1 MTYKRTQTG
10 WLTLSVCGALLV
22 LLVVVSAHVP
32 EPRARLIPLYVG
44 VPIML
49 IVIVLFGSLTVTVN
63 DNAITVQFSLA
74 MIRKNQPRRRDLV
87 RTGAESMG
95 GGGIQLIPGGRLC
108 NVSELDAVELKM
120 KNGRILRIG
129 TDEAQR
135 LGEFIQAKRSNIA

>member
-63 DNAITVQFSLA
+63 DNAITVQFGPGI
-74 MIRKNQPRRRDLV
+74 IRKNQPCRRDLV
-87 RTGAESMG
+87 RASAESMVVG
-95 GGGIQLIPGGRLC
+95 LGHPADSRRLALQC
-108 NVSELDAVELKM
+108 VRVGC
-120 KNGRILRIG
+120 GRIE
-129 TDEAQR
+129 DEER
-135 LGEFIQAKRSNIA
+135 PDFLDWHG